1 MQQIKSKSRNKF
13 LLLCHL
19 IFVVKYRKKLLI
31 TYGDEIKLKM
41 IDISKTSK
49 FEIDTIEVERDH
61 IHIMVSYEPNISITQ
76 IVRRLKSETTHDL
89 WLNHK
94 NALRLQF
101 WKKHT
106 FWSPSFFACSV
117 GNATQEVI
125 RKYIENQG

>member
-76 IVRRLKSETTHDL
+76 IVRRLKSETKIHRESRVTSAIHP
-89 WLNHK
+89 
-94 NALRLQF
+94 R
-101 WKKHT
+101 
-106 FWSPSFFACSV
+106 S
-117 GNATQEVI
+117 
-125 RKYIENQG
+125 